1 MANWIKWWKS
11 KFFWTIFGIAIIAMV
26 LSFLSAYFLPSP
38 WGLICVIL
46 VCIPSGIAI
55 RKLSIKKINEWLG
68 TLEEEHRAKQKHSW

>member
-26 LSFLSAYFLPSP
+26 LSFLSAYFLPHP

-46 VCIPSGIAI
+46 VCTPAGISI
-55 RKLSIKKINEWLG
+55 RKLSIKKINEWLN
-68 TLEEEHRAKQKHSW
+68 TLK